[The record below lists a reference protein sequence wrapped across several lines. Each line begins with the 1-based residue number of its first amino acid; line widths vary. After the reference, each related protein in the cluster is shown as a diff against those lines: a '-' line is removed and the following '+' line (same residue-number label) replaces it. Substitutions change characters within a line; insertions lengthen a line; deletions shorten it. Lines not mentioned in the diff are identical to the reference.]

1 MKLSRS
7 ELTEPGN
14 VYEKRL
20 IEAYI
25 NENGTE
31 PTTGAAL
38 SAEDLLEIRT
48 QPNVIPR
55 PPQMTSIPAMLSM
68 FQNEW
73 DSMALQVY
81 KLQQDLKQAR
91 QELSVALYQHDGAVR
106 VIAQV
111 ASERDEARKAL
122 ANVSVGRAGPAGTNG
137 DAMQVDS
144 TALPAP
150 ILEKIDNEQQRYENW
165 NLLFYLSNIC
175 NTDCQRPDGSD
186 QSRKNGPPQSR
197 FRHTYHCRLLK
208 PCILG
213 EQCWLSTSLEIW
225 LLLEGGM
232 QQPECFPFPR
242 TDYCSR

>member
-1 MKLSRS
+1 MSYQTTKLSYLG
-7 ELTEPGN
+7 LTESGN

-31 PTTGAAL
+31 PITGEAL

-48 QPNVIPR
+48 QPTVIPR
-55 PPQMTSIPAMLSM
+55 PPQVTSIPAMLSM

-91 QELSVALYQHDGAVR
+91 QELSVALYQHDAAVR

-111 ASERDEARKAL
+111 ASERDEARTAL
-122 ANVSVGRAGPAGTNG
+122 AKVSVNRGGPTGTNG

-144 TALPAP
+144 TPLPAP
-150 ILEKIDNEQQRYENW
+150 IMEKIDNEQQRYANW
-165 NLLFYLSNIC
+165 NFLV
-175 NTDCQRPDGSD
+175 
-186 QSRKNGPPQSR
+186 
-197 FRHTYHCRLLK
+197 
-208 PCILG
+208 
-213 EQCWLSTSLEIW
+213 
-225 LLLEGGM
+225 LLL
-232 QQPECFPFPR
+232 
-242 TDYCSR
+242 